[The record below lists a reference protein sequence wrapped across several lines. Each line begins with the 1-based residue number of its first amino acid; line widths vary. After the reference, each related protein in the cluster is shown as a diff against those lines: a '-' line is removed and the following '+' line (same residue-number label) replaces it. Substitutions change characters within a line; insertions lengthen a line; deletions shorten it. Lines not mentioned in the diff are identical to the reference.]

1 MHNLPVFY
9 KIFILTLQKRE
20 IKDNSGKGEIHTV
33 GYINKENTMETKH

>member
-20 IKDNSGKGEIHTV
+20 IEDDPGKGKIHTV
-33 GYINKENTMETKH
+33 CYINKENTMETKQ